1 MSEMQIV
8 REFACTPEEFFEAA
22 ATRFGRE
29 CAAHG
34 APVEGGTLAVG
45 SGYGGDGGTV
55 RVTVLEPGRSLGWTA
70 RSLAGSVTSHLGLD
84 PCKAGC
90 RVAFDQD
97 YEDAA
102 AGKLKQ
108 ALIFGQMSNMLIG
121 IFDEV
126 ECRRE
131 GGDAVARSETPAQAS
146 PDSLSL
152 RLFRHIFA
160 RK

>member
-1 MSEMQIV
+1 MQIV
-8 REFACTPEEFFEAA
+8 REFACTPEEFFEVAA
-22 ATRFGRE
+22 ARFERE
-29 CAAHG
+29 CATHG
-34 APVEGGTLAVG
+34 APVEDGALAVG
-45 SGYGGDGGTV
+45 SGYEGDGDSV
-55 RVTVLEPGRSLGWTA
+55 RITALEPGRSLGWET
-70 RSLAGSVTSHLGLD
+70 RSLAGSVASHLGLE
-84 PCKAGC
+84 PCEAGC

-126 ECRRE
+126 ERRRE
-131 GGDAVARSETPAQAS
+131 GDGAAVRPETPAQAS

-152 RLFRHIFA
+152 KLFKRLFA
-160 RK
+160 KS